1 MALGSESV
9 ESVSIP
15 ASKEQNVNRRIALLS
30 FLILIAAS
38 ALAQMGGPPGPE
50 VKKLDCF
57 VGTWTTDGMIAQGPW
72 GAGGKFT
79 ANTTTEWLPGSF
91 FLQSKTDSQMPPE
104 IGGDS
109 KAVMIMGYDTQRN
122 TYTSD
127 RYSSLGQH
135 ESSTGT
141 LSGDTWTWT
150 SSSNYGG
157 MEIQGKMTIK
167 ILSST
172 SHTMKY
178 EVSMDGKN
186 WMPFMDGKVT
196 KK

>member
-1 MALGSESV
+1 
-9 ESVSIP
+9 
-15 ASKEQNVNRRIALLS
+15 VNRRIVLILC
-30 FLILIAAS
+30 LILIAVS
-38 ALAQMGGPPGPE
+38 PVAQMGGPPGPE
-50 VKKLDCF
+50 VKKLDYF
-57 VGTWTTDGMIAQGPW
+57 VGTWTTDGTIAQGPW
-72 GAGGKFT
+72 GMGGKFT
-79 ANTTTEWLPGSF
+79 ATASTDWLPGSF
-91 FLQSKTDSQMPPE
+91 FLESKSESQMPPE
-104 IGGDS
+104 IGGEN
-109 KAVMIMGYDTQRN
+109 KAVLIMGYDGQQN

-135 ESSTGT
+135 ETSKGT
-141 LSGDTWTWT
+141 LAGDTWTWT

-167 ILSST
+167 TLSAT
-172 SHTMKY
+172 GYTMKY